1 MSEALDSIQKEIAQ
15 LSEAIKS
22 VGNDK
27 ATLDYGKLAQ
37 AVADLSAKQAAAQ
50 PNRRGETIGAEG
62 AQPSET
68 IKGGKFDGIKADDLI
83 FANWLMAKAERHGT
97 QAGVEVRERSKDFKS
112 AVQKALTSTGSGTG
126 DELVPTGLANQ
137 LWNDMFLDARVAG
150 AFATVQMPT
159 DPWDYPL
166 GLGDVTWRKGTQNT
180 ATTVSDPA
188 TAKGTM
194 TSTEQITEID
204 FTYDLDEDSIVAVL
218 PELRAL
224 ISRNGGESID
234 RFIMNADSETGGTG
248 NVNTD
253 DAAANAADYFMSN
266 GQNGI
271 RRQFI
276 VDNTA
281 QKSALGTAVTDAGMR
296 TLLGLVGKYA
306 GDINNLVYFT
316 DPLTYVSMLGLTN
329 VVTVD
334 KYGPQATVLTGELS
348 KYGGVPI
355 IVTPAM
361 TRTDTDGK
369 WTTTS
374 PATAN
379 VKGNIA
385 LCWRPAWRVG
395 YRRSLLVEFD
405 RFIQTR
411 KLVLVA
417 SYRIA
422 VASRGARAS
431 AAHTA
436 GLINLT

>member
-1 MSEALDSIQKEIAQ
+1 MSEALDSVKKEIAQ
-15 LSEAIKS
+15 LTEVIKS
-22 VGNDK
+22 AGNDK
-27 ATLDYGKLAQ
+27 ATLDYDKLAE
-37 AVADLSAKQAAAQ
+37 AVMKAQAAAQ
-50 PNRRGETIGAEG
+50 ADKPVRRGEGVDVGNDEPT
-62 AQPSET
+62 ET
-68 IKGGKFDGIKADDLI
+68 IKGGKFDGMKADELV
-83 FANWLMAKAERHGT
+83 FANWLLGKAAEKG
-97 QAGVEVRERSKDFKS
+97 AAVKERSKEFKA
-112 AVQKALTSTGSGTG
+112 AVAKTLTSTGSGTG
-126 DELVPTGLANQ
+126 DELVPTGMANT
-137 LWNDMFLDARVAG
+137 LWNDMFLDSRVAG
-150 AFATVQMPT
+150 AFGPAVSMPT

-166 GLGDVTWRKGTQNT
+166 GLGDVTWRKGTQGT
-180 ATTVSDPA
+180 ATTASDPA
-188 TAKGTM
+188 TSKGTM
-194 TSTEQITEID
+194 TSTELITEVGL
-204 FTYDLDEDSIVAVL
+204 TYTLDEDSIIAVI
-218 PELRAL
+218 PELRNV
-224 ISRNGGESID
+224 IGRNGAESID
-234 RFIMNADSETGGTG
+234 RFIMNADSASGGTG
-248 NVNTD
+248 NVNSD
-253 DAAANAADYFMSN
+253 DAAPNADDYFMSD

-316 DPLTYVSMLGLTN
+316 DPVTYISMMAMTN

-355 IVTPAM
+355 VVTPSM

-374 PATAN
+374 PTTAN

-385 LCWRPAWRVG
+385 LVWRPAWKVG
-395 YRRSLLVEFD
+395 YRRSLLIEFD

-431 AAHTA
+431 AIHTA